1 MDLRKLLSSDN
12 ILLNLSATSQ
22 TGMLTQLIAPLVK
35 SEAVAEEKT
44 FLEDLLRREGEITTV
59 IEHGVAIPHAR
70 SLAVRRLSLV
80 VGLTDENGVAFNPNS
95 DINCSLFFCIA
106 IPSFAPTSHLPLLQ
120 MLAAFAHNPK
130 RLEKLIQ
137 CKTPRAVAKI
147 LCAFKG

>member
-1 MDLRKLLSSDN
+1 MNLKNFLSSDN
-12 ILLNLSATSQ
+12 ILLHLSASNQ
-22 TGMLTQLIAPLVK
+22 IEMLTQLIAPMIK

-44 FLEDLLRREGEITTV
+44 FLQDLLRREGEITTV

-70 SLAVRRLSLV
+70 SIAVRRLSLV
-80 VGLTDENGVAFNPNS
+80 VGLTDENGVAFNPDS

-120 MLAAFAHNPK
+120 LLAAFAHNSK
-130 RLEKLIQ
+130 RLEKLVQ
-137 CKTPRAVAKI
+137 CKTPRAVSKI